1 MNPSPSAQNPISQ
14 PLKKANP
21 SSHFTPSP
29 PSHYVTSSEK
39 LIHFFF
45 SGKKEKKVVR
55 RRQLQ
60 FSQLVQTRNE
70 VSPYVK
76 ESKWLLESRCQPM
89 DSGSR
94 IVDPN
99 GFRIP
104 NSLDIDRLTSSKD
117 IMNNSYFAVVCLV
130 VWPLNENEAGVDFV
144 LIETSLL
151 LMLFSC

>member
-1 MNPSPSAQNPISQ
+1 
-14 PLKKANP
+14 
-21 SSHFTPSP
+21 
-29 PSHYVTSSEK
+29 
-39 LIHFFF
+39 
-45 SGKKEKKVVR
+45 
-55 RRQLQ
+55 
-60 FSQLVQTRNE
+60 
-70 VSPYVK
+70 
-76 ESKWLLESRCQPM
+76 M

-117 IMNNSYFAVVCLV
+117 IINNSYFTVVCLV